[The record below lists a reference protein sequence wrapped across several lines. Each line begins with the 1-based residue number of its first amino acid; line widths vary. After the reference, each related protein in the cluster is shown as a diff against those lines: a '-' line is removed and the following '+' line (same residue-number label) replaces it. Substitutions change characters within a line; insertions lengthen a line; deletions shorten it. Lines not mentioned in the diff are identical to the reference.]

1 METLIQITGVRYAC
15 EENCTHA
22 VMAELE
28 QQKPEVLLVTEPTQ
42 DFGIIVRALTG
53 TVSRGVVSRFDL
65 EHVLS
70 MMRHDNTSVLVGK
83 VTETDIE
90 GRCYT
95 ICITGDY
102 PAPDVR
108 TDNAPDIW
116 ADWHWTGAPLLDS
129 TADNRRLDISLKVA
143 LAELRHNG
151 SMNKQTLLEH
161 LAIVLE
167 LAKWDV
173 CRETQG
179 QLSELRR
186 LVGQHAD
193 TDIRALAPQLRH
205 TLTAIGSKP
214 RTKAFQDIYWPEL
227 CQSEEA
233 ERMYRRWC
241 NMHKAQMSDIKQWQ
255 PTINRQLEAIDDCLM
270 QLPADLCYQKD
281 QFGALMHRLLYLD
294 IPRRKLLMLL
304 SALVLQ
310 QQLRRQ
316 LELLGKDAT
325 KSAKEAE
332 QQLIMQLAPLFYNNT
347 CSASEFVAL
356 AKKQS
361 TTEITSLVSRWVR
374 DKRICPDH
382 CHRPL
387 WTVLHD
393 AGIYKATES
402 NWNAQLDIRKSWC

>member
-1 METLIQITGVRYAC
+1 
-15 EENCTHA
+15 
-22 VMAELE
+22 
-28 QQKPEVLLVTEPTQ
+28 
-42 DFGIIVRALTG
+42 
-53 TVSRGVVSRFDL
+53 
-65 EHVLS
+65 
-70 MMRHDNTSVLVGK
+70 
-83 VTETDIE
+83 
-90 GRCYT
+90 
-95 ICITGDY
+95 
-102 PAPDVR
+102 
-108 TDNAPDIW
+108 
-116 ADWHWTGAPLLDS
+116 
-129 TADNRRLDISLKVA
+129 
-143 LAELRHNG
+143 
-151 SMNKQTLLEH
+151 
-161 LAIVLE
+161 
-167 LAKWDV
+167 
-173 CRETQG
+173 
-179 QLSELRR
+179 
-186 LVGQHAD
+186 
-193 TDIRALAPQLRH
+193 
-205 TLTAIGSKP
+205 
-214 RTKAFQDIYWPEL
+214 
-227 CQSEEA
+227 
-233 ERMYRRWC
+233 MYRRWC

-255 PTINRQLEAIDDCLM
+255 PTITRQLEAIDDCLM